1 MLSLL
6 AVGALVVLGT
16 GAIHAQSVDIPAWV
30 KNTALLWAQGDIGDD
45 VFVGA
50 LQFLIN
56 EGIITVPNA
65 APASTADNEPAE
77 AERPAV
83 EPVECVLE
91 QEHAQPRTIM
101 DAAGKYAI
109 SGGFDE
115 SSFNSGDLI
124 RVSYETDAPQNAG
137 IKVGIFNPT
146 GDLICSGTITADDF
160 GIARTTFNLPP
171 YYNIDEQLELIA
183 FFQGEPDRKFTS
195 TTTMTG
201 LKTSLEIDRTT
212 VSGIPHT
219 AVIKLSSAVSEDV
232 RLRVFDS
239 DSEILHDEVVRT
251 NDFGTANVEYTIPP
265 YYLENEQISVRASFA
280 DDPDVAERSV
290 DSTVPFTKAGLT
302 ITADKDAHYA
312 NEEITITVKTDPP
325 VSAKIRIDATW
336 DAYCVD
342 ANDETDVFS
351 GSKHN
356 RYINVDTDTDGI
368 ATITGNI
375 CDYSG
380 FEGFKVY
387 TEDKRFELAERLS
400 VPLTKAGLTITS
412 DKSAYAAGDRITIT
426 VKTDPPVS
434 AKIRIDATWDAY
446 CVDANDETDVFSGSK
461 HNRYIN
467 VDTDTDGIATIT
479 GNICDY
485 SGFEGFKVYTEDKRF
500 ELAGRLTIQAR

>member
-56 EGIITVPNA
+56 EGIITVPGA
-65 APASTADNEPAE
+65 VPASTADNEPAE
-77 AERPAV
+77 PERPVV

-101 DAAGKYAI
+101 DAAGEYAI

-124 RVSYETDAPQNAG
+124 RVSYETDAPQDVG

-146 GDLICSGTITADDF
+146 GDLVCSGTITANDF

-195 TTTMTG
+195 TTTMKG
-201 LKTSLEIDRTT
+201 LKTSLEVDSTT
-212 VSGIPHT
+212 VSDIPHT

-232 RLRVFDS
+232 RLRIFDS
-239 DSEILHDEVVRT
+239 DSEILHDSVVTT
-251 NDFGTANVEYTIPP
+251 NDFGTASVEYTIPP
-265 YYLENEQISVRASFA
+265 YYLEREEISIRASFA

-290 DSTVPFTKAGLT
+290 DSRVPFTKAGLT
-302 ITADKDAHYA
+302 ITSDKSAHYA
-312 NEEITITVKTDPP
+312 NEQITITFKTDPP
-325 VSAKIRIDATW
+325 VSTSIRLQETGHESCLRTTNNESELLDSISYVIQTDA
-336 DAYCVD
+336 
-342 ANDETDVFS
+342 
-351 GSKHN
+351 
-356 RYINVDTDTDGI
+356 DGI
-368 ATITGNI
+368 ATITGKI
-375 CDYSG
+375 CDSSNWSG
-380 FEGFKVY
+380 VDIY

-400 VPLTKAGLTITS
+400 IPLTKAGLTITS

-426 VKTDPPVS
+426 FKTDPPVS
-434 AKIRIDATWDAY
+434 TSIRLQETGHESCLRTTNNESELLDSISYVIQTDA
-446 CVDANDETDVFSGSK
+446 
-461 HNRYIN
+461 
-467 VDTDTDGIATIT
+467 DGIATIT
-479 GNICDY
+479 GKICDSSNW
-485 SGFEGFKVYTEDKRF
+485 SGVDIYTEDKRF
-500 ELAGRLTIQAR
+500 ELVARLIIQDR

>member
-56 EGIITVPNA
+56 EGIITVPG
-65 APASTADNEPAE
+65 ASVSVTENEPVG
-77 AERPAV
+77 AERPEV

-101 DAAGKYAI
+101 DAAGEYAI

-124 RVSYETDAPQNAG
+124 RVSYETDAPQDVG

-146 GDLICSGTITADDF
+146 GDLICSGTITANDF

-171 YYNIDEQLELIA
+171 YYNIDERLELIA

-201 LKTSLEIDRTT
+201 LKTSLEVDRTT
-212 VSGIPHT
+212 VSDIPHT
-219 AVIKLSSAVSEDV
+219 AVIKLSSAISEDV

-239 DSEILHDEVVRT
+239 DSEILHDEIVTT

-265 YYLENEQISVRASFA
+265 YYLENEQISIRASFA

-290 DSTVPFTKAGLT
+290 ESTVPFTKAGLT
-302 ITADKDAHYA
+302 ITSDKDAHYA
-312 NEEITITVKTDPP
+312 NEDITITVRTDPP
-325 VSAKIRIDATW
+325 VSADITIVASGDR
-336 DAYCVD
+336 YCLD
-342 ANDETDVFS
+342 ANDGTDLFS
-351 GSKHN
+351 RSGARTIHP
-356 RYINVDTDTDGI
+356 DADGI

-375 CDYSG
+375 CDSSG
-380 FEGFKVY
+380 WDGVEIY
-387 TEDKRFELAERLS
+387 TLDKRFELAERLS

-412 DKSAYAAGDRITIT
+412 DKSAYATGDRITIT
-426 VKTDPPVS
+426 VRTDPPVS
-434 AKIRIDATWDAY
+434 ADITIVASGDRY
-446 CVDANDETDVFSGSK
+446 CLDANDGTDLFSRSGARTI
-461 HNRYIN
+461 HP
-467 VDTDTDGIATIT
+467 DADGIATIT
-479 GNICDY
+479 GNICDS
-485 SGFEGFKVYTEDKRF
+485 SGWDGVEIYTLDKRF